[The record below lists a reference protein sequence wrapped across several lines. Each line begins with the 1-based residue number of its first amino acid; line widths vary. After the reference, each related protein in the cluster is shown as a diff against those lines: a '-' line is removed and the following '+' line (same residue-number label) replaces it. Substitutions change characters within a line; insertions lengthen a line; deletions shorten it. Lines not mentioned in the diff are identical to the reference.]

1 MYHCET
7 GLMRRE
13 SHGRRRMKG
22 ASEYFIFE
30 EEQLTRPGLGWSLG
44 RRRFVGNGANCGWA
58 EASNCKTS
66 GRARDVTWS
75 LMTIALSFAGSL
87 SDRAEGAIECLVE
100 WGRSLRC

>member
-1 MYHCET
+1 MYQDET

-30 EEQLTRPGLGWSLG
+30 EEQLTRPGLGWSFG

-58 EASNCKTS
+58 ERAIAKLLGELGTS
-66 GRARDVTWS
+66 RG
-75 LMTIALSFAGSL
+75 L
-87 SDRAEGAIECLVE
+87 
-100 WGRSLRC
+100 